1 MNSSRNFPCLLFTSI
16 IGLLAEK
23 IEISQHVAA
32 LKKKLPIRKIN
43 AQVTRVAHPNVKI
56 IDLLVLCAN
65 VSSVTE
71 EDINQNSRDGKPVW
85 VKLLPNILGPKYYKL
100 AKKELVAKLRTLI
113 VISTQSKLGNGF
125 TLFLTHSLQNV
136 HFSCTKEHFI
146 APSNLGILRG
156 RKIQHQDYC
165 LELHLALKN
174 GAIWEPKQVLE

>member
-1 MNSSRNFPCLLFTSI
+1 MWPRSK
-16 IGLLAEK
+16 K
-23 IEISQHVAA
+23 IAN
-32 LKKKLPIRKIN
+32 KKDKRPGYS
-43 AQVTRVAHPNVKI
+43 RVAHPNVKI